1 MTDLALRFLREGYGA
16 VELDR
21 RSRDGRHSY
30 VSRLLGR
37 RAVVVCGESGARLFY
52 DEEVVERGGAMPPAL
67 AWLLFGRGAVH
78 GLDEDPHRRRKRLFL
93 DHLGPAQV
101 RTCAESAGDN
111 LRDLVTDRGGREVNL
126 FAELVCVY
134 GRAVI
139 AWAGID
145 CARAEA
151 ERRSRQLAAI
161 VDGFGFSG
169 TAYVRAWQARLWA
182 NAWGRRLIND
192 VRRGRVAAR
201 DGSVL
206 QALAATDLDPHAAS
220 VELNNVLRPTV
231 AVAWLGTFAALA
243 LDAIP
248 EWRPRLA
255 DTDAVAERLAF
266 AQEVRRTTPFAPALA
281 GRARQDAT
289 HGDLTLRR
297 GDRLV
302 LDVRGTNLDPRL
314 HPDPDF
320 FRPERF
326 LEHPPGPFELV
337 PQGGGEPMGHRC
349 PGESMTL
356 QLLAETLQVLA
367 GVDFQVVS
375 GREADLTRVPTL
387 PPEGLRIRLG

>member
-30 VSRLLGR
+30 VSRLMGR

-52 DEEVVERGGAMPPAL
+52 DEEVVQRGGAMPPAL

-78 GLDEDPHRRRKRLFL
+78 GLDGEPHRRRKQLFL
-93 DHLGPAQV
+93 DQLGPDQV
-101 RTCAESAGDN
+101 QACAELAGAD
-111 LRDLVTDRGGREVNL
+111 LRDLLTGSVGREVGL
-126 FAELVCVY
+126 FSELVSVY

-145 CARAEA
+145 VTRGEA
-151 ERRSRQLAAI
+151 ERLSRQLAAI

-169 TAYVRAWQARLWA
+169 AAYARAWRARLGA
-182 NAWGRRLIND
+182 NAWGRRLIDD
-192 VRRGRVAAR
+192 VRGGRVVAR
-201 DGSVL
+201 ERSVL
-206 QALAATDLDPHAAS
+206 QVLAASGLDPHTAS
-220 VELNNVLRPTV
+220 VELGNVLRPTV

-243 LDAIP
+243 LDVLP

-255 DTDAVAERLAF
+255 DPDGRAERLAF

-281 GRARQDAT
+281 GRVRRDAT
-289 HGDLTLRR
+289 HGDLALRR

-302 LDVRGTNLDPRL
+302 LDILGTNLDPRL
-314 HPDPDF
+314 HPDPDL

-326 LEHPPGPFELV
+326 LGHAPGPFELV
-337 PQGGGEPMGHRC
+337 PQGGGPPTGHRC

-356 QLLAETLQVLA
+356 QLLAETLRVLA
-367 GVDFQVVS
+367 DVDFRVVS

>member
-1 MTDLALRFLREGYGA
+1 MTDLALRFLRDGYGA

-21 RSRDGRHSY
+21 RSREGRHSY
-30 VSRLLGR
+30 VSRLMGR

-52 DEEVVERGGAMPPAL
+52 DEEVVQRGGAMPPAL

-78 GLDEDPHRRRKRLFL
+78 GLDAEAHRRRKQLFL
-93 DHLGPAQV
+93 DHLGPGQV
-101 RTCAESAGDN
+101 QACAELAGAN
-111 LRDLVTDRGGREVNL
+111 LRDLVKDSAGREIGL
-126 FAELVCVY
+126 FSELVSVY

-145 CARAEA
+145 VTRDEA
-151 ERRSRQLAAI
+151 ERLSRQLAAI

-169 TAYVRAWQARLWA
+169 AAYARAWRARLGA
-182 NAWGRRLIND
+182 NAWGRRLIDD
-192 VRRGRVAAR
+192 VRGGRVVAR
-201 DGSVL
+201 ERSVL
-206 QALAATDLDPHAAS
+206 QVLAASGLDPHTAS
-220 VELNNVLRPTV
+220 VELGNVLRPTV

-243 LDAIP
+243 LDVLP

-255 DTDAVAERLAF
+255 DPDGRAERLAF

-281 GRARQDAT
+281 GRVRRDAS
-289 HGDLTLRR
+289 HGDLALRR

-314 HPDPDF
+314 HPDPEL

-326 LEHPPGPFELV
+326 LERAPGPFELV
-337 PQGGGEPMGHRC
+337 PQGGGAPTGHRC

-356 QLLAETLQVLA
+356 QLLAETLRVLA
-367 GVDFQVVS
+367 GVDFRVVS
-375 GREADLTRVPTL
+375 GREADLTRMPTL
-387 PPEGLRIRLG
+387 PPEGLRVRVG